1 MIYIV
6 LIYFAVLL
14 VVGYSSKPGANSSEF
29 VFSGRKLTAVPLAM
43 TLVTTWYGAISSVGQ
58 EVSYNGITT
67 WLYFGATYYVAA
79 FVYSE
84 FISSRV
90 IDLEISSIPMA
101 IYKYMGKISA
111 LLSVPIVL
119 LYISPAPYLIILG
132 NIINSSLFNP
142 NDINAYEASVLTGAA
157 VSMLYSLKGGFS
169 SIVRTDRMQFMLMFI
184 GFLMMVFYLLFY
196 FDPGLSKLLQLKVS
210 RPDLFSFPGSA
221 GWSYVVAWGFLAL
234 ITFLDP
240 SFHQRTFASKNKK
253 EIKKAIRLSIC
264 GWFVFDMMSI
274 FCGLYAVSLGVDMTS
289 PYVSLSAFLFS
300 SNSILHGI
308 FIVSILSVVMS
319 TIDSFTFLSAMVIGK
334 DLPTILNRSYSTGTI
349 RNGILASIAISLL
362 IVGFFDNSRVVEIWF
377 AFGSY
382 MVASLL
388 VPFVIIILRK
398 KVNHPYLLIT
408 APSVVTLIWTLLEIQ
423 VFLPMYAGLIS
434 SIILGIALLDNHTR

>member
-6 LIYFAVLL
+6 VIYFALL
-14 VVGYSSKPGANSSEF
+14 LTVGYSSKPGLNSRDF

-132 NIINSSLFNP
+132 NIINTSLLSP
-142 NDINAYEASVLTGAA
+142 LGIDAYGASVAA
-157 VSMLYSLKGGFS
+157 GSSVAMLYCLKGGFS
-169 SIVRTDRMQFMLMFI
+169 SIVRTDRIQFILMFV
-184 GFLMMVFYLLFY
+184 GFITMVLYLVFY
-196 FDPGLSKLLQLKVS
+196 FDPGLSKLLQLKVA
-210 RPDLFSFPGSA
+210 RPDLFNFPGSA
-221 GWSYVVAWGFLAL
+221 GWSYVVAWGFLAM

-240 SFHQRTFASKNKK
+240 SFHQRTFASKNKN

-264 GWFVFDMMSI
+264 GWFVFDMMTI

-308 FIVSILSVVMS
+308 FIVAILSVVMS

-334 DLPTILNRSYSTGTI
+334 DLPAILNKSYSTGTI
-349 RNGILASIAISLL
+349 RKGILSTIVISLL

-388 VPFVIIILRK
+388 VPFVLIILRK
-398 KVNHPYLLIT
+398 KVNHPYLLI
-408 APSVVTLIWTLLEIQ
+408 AVPSAVTLIWTLLEIQ
-423 VFLPMYAGLIS
+423 VFLPMYAGLFFS
-434 SIILGIALLDNHTR
+434 LILSLLLLED